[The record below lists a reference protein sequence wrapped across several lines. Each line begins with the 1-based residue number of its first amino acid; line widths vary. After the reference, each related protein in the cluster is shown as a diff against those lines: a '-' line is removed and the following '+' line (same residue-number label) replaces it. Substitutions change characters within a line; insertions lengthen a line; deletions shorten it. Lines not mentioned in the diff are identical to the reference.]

1 MTGFGALAA
10 GGVAWCE
17 DGEVVDLSALGDVFA
32 QPTLNALLAA
42 GRAAWEEAVTA
53 ARAHDGPR
61 VPESETKVRLPFEV
75 ADYVDFYSSLDH
87 ATHVGRLF
95 RPDSDPLPKNWR
107 WLPAG
112 LM

>member
-42 GRAAWEEAVTA
+42 GRPAWEEAVTA

-61 VPESETKVRLPFEV
+61 VPESEARVRLPFEV
-75 ADYVDFYSSLDH
+75 AHDGAFDSSLENEC
-87 ATHVGRLF
+87 HVGRRF
-95 RPDSDPLPKNWR
+95 MS
-107 WLPAG
+107 
-112 LM
+112 